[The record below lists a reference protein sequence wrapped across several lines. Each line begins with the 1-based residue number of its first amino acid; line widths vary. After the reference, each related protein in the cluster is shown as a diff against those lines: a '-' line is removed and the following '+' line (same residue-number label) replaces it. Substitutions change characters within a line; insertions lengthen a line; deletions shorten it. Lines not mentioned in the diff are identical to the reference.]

1 MAAPMFSPRAMGEVS
16 RVAGMTRGQLDRAFD
31 ALPKRDNLSPQQ
43 QQLLDMI
50 PDFRQLQL
58 PLQASRLGGAIMNED
73 PSGQMTPEELR
84 RLMMLR
90 DEQRI
95 LMQ

>member
-1 MAAPMFSPRAMGEVS
+1 MSFEEIRN
-16 RVAGMTRGQLDRAFD
+16 F
-31 ALPKRDNLSPQQ
+31 
-43 QQLLDMI
+43 
-50 PDFRQLQL
+50 L
-58 PLQASRLGGAIMNED
+58 PLSIVEQTLQPSRLSGAIMNEN